1 MSANRASFIGIAQSN
16 RDDLP
21 ESGSAASASHP
32 PARAALWQSGSV
44 AFFETVPE
52 TAHGADFYS
61 TAVELL
67 AQAVYIDFDGV
78 GADFLAP
85 FAHMVDQ
92 PLLADHP
99 AGASQQD
106 LQQAHF
112 MRRQVQK
119 LALECCRPA
128 HLVISQITV
137 AQQAGSAHL
146 TAAGER
152 PHPGFEL
159 SQRERFG

>member
-52 TAHGADFYS
+52 TAHGDDFYS

-67 AQAVYIDFDGV
+67 AQAVHIDFDGV

-92 PLLADHP
+92 PLLADNP
-99 AGASQQD
+99 AGTPQQN

-112 MRRQVQK
+112 TRGQVQRRAFK
-119 LALECCRPA
+119 LRDPVS
-128 HLVISQITV
+128 LVISQI
-137 AQQAGSAHL
+137 AMPQQAGSASL
-146 TAAGER
+146 TAAGKR
-152 PHPGFEL
+152 PHPGL
-159 SQRERFG
+159 QFG